1 MAIQAR
7 AFEVTAARSRRKARK
22 DWQKRVRVELEAL
35 SRRLSRE
42 PKS

>member
-7 AFEVTAARSRRKARK
+7 AFGKMTAQSRRKATK
-22 DWQKRVRVELEAL
+22 DWQKRVRVELEAR